1 MWSFE
6 DRTRDGNRSLDDL
19 VEHKVRWCAG
29 DGAPKGDV
37 CRFQLVSSNFA
48 PSMQYRA
55 RAAGIARPF
64 GSAMSEVDYCV
75 SAGPAE
81 ENTSHESNLRP
92 LSAYVAGC
100 DRSASICI
108 NSIRGCPTIS
118 AELPHARNPDRWR
131 DYPCSSWR
139 TGAGRGHVAWL
150 WRYRRH
156 VGACGRDPG
165 PKPYRDRS

>member
-55 RAAGIARPF
+55 RAAGI
-64 GSAMSEVDYCV
+64 
-75 SAGPAE
+75 
-81 ENTSHESNLRP
+81 L
-92 LSAYVAGC
+92 
-100 DRSASICI
+100 
-108 NSIRGCPTIS
+108 
-118 AELPHARNPDRWR
+118 
-131 DYPCSSWR
+131 
-139 TGAGRGHVAWL
+139 
-150 WRYRRH
+150 
-156 VGACGRDPG
+156 
-165 PKPYRDRS
+165 